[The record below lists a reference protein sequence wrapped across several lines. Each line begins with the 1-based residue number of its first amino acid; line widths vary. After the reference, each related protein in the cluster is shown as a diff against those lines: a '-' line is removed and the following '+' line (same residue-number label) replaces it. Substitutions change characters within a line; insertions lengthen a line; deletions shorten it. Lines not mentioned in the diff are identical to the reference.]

1 MRLFTFSSAH
11 RGDKLHE
18 ILFRMW
24 KLEPHTDFPDHT
36 VWHWQAIVNTKK
48 KKKKKYPHNGGKH
61 EDRDLENCA
70 FWGLVF
76 YGRSNRSAAAFAPL
90 RRTPL
95 LGFIRL
101 FRLLLT
107 KRAMGRRGGQK
118 PRGKET
124 NSFWLS
130 SFSQSDAG
138 ESLHISVT
146 VLLAGA
152 NSFKI

>member
-1 MRLFTFSSAH
+1 MTLFTLSMHIMEINCMKSYLGWESLNPHWFSWSH
-11 RGDKLHE
+11 GGTLTSNRE
-18 ILFRMW
+18 S
-24 KLEPHTDFPDHT
+24 
-36 VWHWQAIVNTKK
+36 
-48 KKKKKYPHNGGKH
+48 KYPHNGGSH
-61 EDRDLENCA
+61 EDRDLENCT

-76 YGRSNRSAAAFAPL
+76 YGHSNRSAAAFAPL
-90 RRTPL
+90 RRTPP

-118 PRGKET
+118 PRGGET

-146 VLLAGA
+146 VLLARA
-152 NSFKI
+152 N